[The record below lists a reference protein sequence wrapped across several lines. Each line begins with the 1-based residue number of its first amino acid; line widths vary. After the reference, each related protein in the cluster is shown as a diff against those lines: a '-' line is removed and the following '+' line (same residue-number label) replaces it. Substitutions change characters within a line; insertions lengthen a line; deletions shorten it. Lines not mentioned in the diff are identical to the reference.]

1 MADRLSDIN
10 RELATFRQELASL
23 QHAVKV
29 REDRIADLEE
39 ERLDLQFLLATYQ
52 ERGRN
57 T

>member
-57 T
+57 A